1 MLIMDEYRFC
11 LAQRRRCFTEIR
23 YLKSMVIWRSPAKYL
38 SFEMPPS
45 LLSNGFGHSWRSYS
59 LQLSQSELVLAFGIL
74 EGKALLGLGATS
86 RNIHIPFTDSS
97 SQPVAG
103 PSTPDSPTPRSP
115 TNASTAQYIL
125 NDTSLAAAIL
135 PNNDRHLYFQD
146 STGRIRYVIRTAST
160 NQWDLS
166 PDSNITASPKNHTPL
181 AVTAF
186 KPNGPVKVWAT
197 ILNTFGALS
206 S

>member
-11 LAQRRRCFTEIR
+11 LSQRPRCSTEIR

-45 LLSNGFGHSWRSYS
+45 LLSNGFGYSWRSYS
-59 LQLSQSELVLAFGIL
+59 LQLSQSELVLEFGIL
-74 EGKALLGLGATS
+74 EEKALLGLGTTS
-86 RNIHIPFTDSS
+86 RTVHIPFTYSS

-103 PSTPDSPTPRSP
+103 PRTPI
-115 TNASTAQYIL
+115 NASTAQYIL

-146 STGRIRYVIRTAST
+146 STGRIRYVIRTAIT
-160 NQWDLS
+160 DQWSLSPADQWNLS
-166 PDSNITASPKNHTPL
+166 PDSNITASAKNHTPL

-186 KPNGPVKVWAT
+186 KPNGSVKVWVT
-197 ILNTFGALS
+197 ILNTFGALLS
-206 S
+206 

>member
-1 MLIMDEYRFC
+1 MDEHRFC
-11 LAQRRRCFTEIR
+11 LAQRRRCSTEIR

-38 SFEMPPS
+38 WFEMPPS
-45 LLSNGFGHSWRSYS
+45 LLSNGFGYSWRSYS
-59 LQLSQSELVLAFGIL
+59 LQLSQSELVLEFGIL
-74 EGKALLGLGATS
+74 EEKALLGLGTTS
-86 RNIHIPFTDSS
+86 RNVHISFTYSF
-97 SQPVAG
+97 SQSVAD
-103 PSTPDSPTPRSP
+103 PSTPDSPTPRTSI
-115 TNASTAQYIL
+115 NASTAQYIL

-146 STGRIRYVIRTAST
+146 STGCIRYVIRTAST
-160 NQWDLS
+160 NQWSLS
-166 PDSNITASPKNHTPL
+166 PDSNITASAKNHTPL

-197 ILNTFGALS
+197 ILNTFDALS